1 MKYFLL
7 SLILVL
13 SACSLNKNSSYWNED
28 LINDSLESKKLS
40 QILKKTGNFKKMTFD
55 EFNLFLKN
63 YYDNSENPDINN

>member
-28 LINDSLESKKLS
+28 LINDSLESKNLS

-63 YYDNSENPDINN
+63 YSDNSEYPDINN

>member
-1 MKYFLL
+1 VKYFLL

-28 LINDSLESKKLS
+28 LINDSLESKNLS

-63 YYDNSENPDINN
+63 YSDNSEYPDINN